1 MFCNLNCKRNQS
13 LVKRLSPT
21 PEDIHE
27 STQSFAESIDQAS
40 FSIGQ
45 NRSLNLFLSW
55 PLRCSWSSFFLLDV
69 SSSWMF
75 DSHLQEPKYV
85 RSKLSANG
93 QPDRGRNEGVFR
105 LSGSLWFGWC

>member
-13 LVKRLSPT
+13 LVKRLSPP
-21 PEDIHE
+21 PEKIHE
-27 STQSFAESIDQAS
+27 STQSFTESIDQAS

-55 PLRCSWSSFFLLDV
+55 PLHHFWCSFFLLDV

-93 QPDRGRNEGVFR
+93 
-105 LSGSLWFGWC
+105 